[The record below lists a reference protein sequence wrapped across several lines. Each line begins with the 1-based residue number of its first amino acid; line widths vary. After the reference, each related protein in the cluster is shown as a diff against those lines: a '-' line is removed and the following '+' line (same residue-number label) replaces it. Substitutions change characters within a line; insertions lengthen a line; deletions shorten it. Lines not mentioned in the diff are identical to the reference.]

1 MSLVPTNAEYIIEA
15 QLPTVHIDKVFEGLD
30 ADLMFSAFNTQT
42 SQIVEGK
49 LTYVSADVLED
60 RYGNPYY
67 QVKAEPTERGLEKIK
82 ENGFFFVP
90 GMPAEVV
97 IKTGRRTM
105 LSYLLKPFSRMFAK
119 AFNED

>member
-1 MSLVPTNAEYIIEA
+1 VTGVQTCA
-15 QLPTVHIDKVFEGLD
+15 LPIC
-30 ADLMFSAFNTQT
+30 
-42 SQIVEGK
+42 
-49 LTYVSADVLED
+49 
-60 RYGNPYY
+60 YGNPYY